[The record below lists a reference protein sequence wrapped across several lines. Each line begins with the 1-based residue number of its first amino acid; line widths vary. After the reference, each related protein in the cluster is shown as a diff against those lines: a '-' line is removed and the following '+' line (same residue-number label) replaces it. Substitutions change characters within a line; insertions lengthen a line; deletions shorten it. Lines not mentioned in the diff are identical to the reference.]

1 MGFILGYGIKV
12 SCAPGLP
19 EKRTCPREPPKSR
32 SGGAEASQKPW
43 AEGSEVF
50 YGGTDTQWN
59 RGQAFR
65 HVTFFKMFLGS
76 DFGQLHQISRDLEEQ

>member
-1 MGFILGYGIKV
+1 M
-12 SCAPGLP
+12 
-19 EKRTCPREPPKSR
+19 
-32 SGGAEASQKPW
+32 PW

-65 HVTFFKMFLGS
+65 HITFLKMFLGS

>member
-1 MGFILGYGIKV
+1 MESKSAVPQDCLSKGPV
-12 SCAPGLP
+12 P
-19 EKRTCPREPPKSR
+19 ESRQSR
-32 SGGAEASQKPW
+32 SGGAEASQMPW

-59 RGQAFR
+59 RGQAFT
-65 HVTFFKMFLGS
+65 HVTFFKRFLGS